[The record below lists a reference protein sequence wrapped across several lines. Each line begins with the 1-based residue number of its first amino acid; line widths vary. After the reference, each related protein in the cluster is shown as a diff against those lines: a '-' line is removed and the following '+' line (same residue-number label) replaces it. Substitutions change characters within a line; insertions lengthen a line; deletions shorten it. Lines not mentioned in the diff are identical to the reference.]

1 MKQKIAHKQITL
13 KLGSLGCWN
22 CSGIYGSYIYAKK
35 LLRELDIFAIC
46 EHWLY
51 PDELIFLDSLNDD
64 FHVFFHKVAQ
74 III

>member
-13 KLGSLGCWN
+13 KLGCWN
-22 CSGIYGSYIYAKK
+22 CSGIYGNYIYVMT
-35 LLRELDIFAIC
+35 LLRESADIFAIC

-64 FHVFFHKVAQ
+64 FRFFHKVAQ